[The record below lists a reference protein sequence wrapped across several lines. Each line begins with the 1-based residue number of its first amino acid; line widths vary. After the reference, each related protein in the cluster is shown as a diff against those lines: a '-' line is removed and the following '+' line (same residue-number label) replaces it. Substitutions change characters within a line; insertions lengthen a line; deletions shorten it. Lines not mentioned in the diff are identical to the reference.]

1 MMMMMMMMMFP
12 VSLQKC
18 APGYYRDTIG
28 LFLGKCIPC
37 NCNGH
42 SDQCLDGSG
51 ICVVRNSS
59 PLLDIVPPLTLFF
72 FFYAQC
78 HGLVLLSD
86 HQGCRH
92 NTDGDHCER
101 CQGGFLGNNT
111 LDGQAVSCSSC
122 PCPLRVPSNK
132 SVQFY
137 SLSVCFL
144 LWLVCVI
151 SHNQS
156 PWFLHKTDLIR
167 ITSGVFVSLCVVL
180 QKVVR
185 RKATGCSVCVC
196 RATLDH
202 TVRGKK
208 TFSTEDGLALRSLE
222 I

>member
-1 MMMMMMMMMFP
+1 M
-12 VSLQKC
+12 LQVTTETPSDC
-18 APGYYRDTIG
+18 FWGNASRVTVTDTRTSVWTVLESVWWETLH
-28 LFLGKCIPC
+28 LFLI
-37 NCNGH
+37 
-42 SDQCLDGSG
+42 S
-51 ICVVRNSS
+51 
-59 PLLDIVPPLTLFF
+59 LLLYHCF
-72 FFYAQC
+72 FFYTQH

-156 PWFLHKTDLIR
+156 PWFLHKIDIIR
-167 ITSGVFVSLCVVL
+167 ITSCVFVSLRVVL

-185 RKATGCSVCVC
+185 REATGCSVCVC

-208 TFSTEDGLALRSLE
+208 PHLRLKTDLCYVV
-222 I
+222 